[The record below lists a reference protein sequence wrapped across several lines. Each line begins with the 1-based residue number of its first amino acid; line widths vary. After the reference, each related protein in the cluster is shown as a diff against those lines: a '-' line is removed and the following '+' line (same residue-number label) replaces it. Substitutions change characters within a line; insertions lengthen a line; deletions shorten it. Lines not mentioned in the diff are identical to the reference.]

1 MHMSPAHR
9 AVTEALTVA
18 GHMVEFDTGNPLPW
32 VAMDDRGSRAWVA
45 SDGTGFKV
53 WADMIHGGKTY
64 RTDYFCPD
72 WPTVLLILRAI
83 TDAR

>member
-1 MHMSPAHR
+1 MHKAPAHR

-32 VAMDDRGSRAWVA
+32 VALDDRGSRAWVERQ
-45 SDGTGFKV
+45 GTGFKV
-53 WADMIHGGKTY
+53 WADMAHDGETY

-72 WPTVLLILRAI
+72 WNTVLLVLRAI